1 MKIKKIERYSDIFYK
16 VLEYYQIFEE
26 VLEDYTEY
34 NQLCE
39 IIKDFLVDYL
49 DDASDDL
56 IELKENIYHVEVP
69 PKKEF
74 LAWKE
79 KEKFI
84 PRQIDCVFV
93 LKNDWF
99 L

>member
-1 MKIKKIERYSDIFYK
+1 MKIKTIERYSDIFYK

-34 NQLCE
+34 NQLWE
-39 IIKDFLVDYL
+39 TIKDFLVDYL
-49 DDASDDL
+49 DDAYDDL

-69 PKKEF
+69 KKKEF

-84 PRQIDCVFV
+84 PRQIDCVLV

-99 L
+99 S